1 MQREKRETRDR
12 QGFFPGLGPR
22 RVVGPAR
29 PAGSG
34 AALQPVRA
42 ALHRGG
48 EPLLLL
54 AVGLE
59 SRLPVQRENRGCG
72 RVARGE
78 LSLLRAREQR
88 PPSVGALGREE
99 KLELAL
105 VGRDAVL
112 RKGPQRPRS
121 DADVIGI
128 LPLGKPAPAGAL
140 GSGDGAEV
148 LLDQF
153 DVGPA
158 DVVRIVFSER
168 DEDLRGDPG
177 LARELLVQAHV
188 ERRGKLFRFPA
199 GGPARFVGK
208 RHDPIRGE
216 YHAAIAPGRF
226 RKNRGEAGPE
236 HDHRNERRHPELAPV
251 ASTDPGPD
259 GFESL
264 RRARAHLAYLN
275 DPPMQPAPQPAPD
288 GIDRAYGVPV
298 QPVRVGAQ
306 LVDVGAQLVD
316 IAAQSGGVGPD
327 RASGGAHF
335 FRSHAV
341 GPHGFRHR

>member
-1 MQREKRETRDR
+1 MQRKKREPRDR
-12 QGFFPGLGPR
+12 QGFSRGLDPGG
-22 RVVGPAR
+22 VVGPAR

-59 SRLPVQRENRGCG
+59 SRLPVERENRGCG
-72 RVARGE
+72 PVARGE

-153 DVGPA
+153 DVDPA

-177 LARELLVQAHV
+177 LAGELLVQAYV

-208 RHDPIRGE
+208 RNTPILG
-216 YHAAIAPGRF
+216 
-226 RKNRGEAGPE
+226 
-236 HDHRNERRHPELAPV
+236 
-251 ASTDPGPD
+251 
-259 GFESL
+259 
-264 RRARAHLAYLN
+264 
-275 DPPMQPAPQPAPD
+275 
-288 GIDRAYGVPV
+288 
-298 QPVRVGAQ
+298 
-306 LVDVGAQLVD
+306 
-316 IAAQSGGVGPD
+316 SG
-327 RASGGAHF
+327 
-335 FRSHAV
+335 
-341 GPHGFRHR
+341 